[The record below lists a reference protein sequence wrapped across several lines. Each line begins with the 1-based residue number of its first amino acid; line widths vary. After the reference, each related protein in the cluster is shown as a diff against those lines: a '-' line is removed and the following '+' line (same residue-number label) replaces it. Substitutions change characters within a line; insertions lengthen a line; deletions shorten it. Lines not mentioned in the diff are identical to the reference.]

1 MNNRETFSSNA
12 GFVLAC
18 TGAAIGLGNLW
29 MFPWRLGQ
37 YGGAAFLVP
46 YLFFVYVLG
55 TTGLMGE
62 WAFGRWAQKGA
73 IGAYDKLLQQKGLKF
88 GRLLGAYPVITAW
101 AMVFFYA
108 VVTGWIIYYLA
119 ASMTGSYIETE
130 NVGAYFGQ
138 LAGNPKS
145 IFWLGLALMLSLAI
159 LIFGVSKGLERAN
172 RIFVPVLLGLFLL
185 LVIRSVTL
193 PGAMA
198 GIKYIFIPDW
208 SYLLKPVTWG
218 MALGQAFF
226 TVSLNGCGMV
236 VFGSYLKRD
245 ADIPRSA
252 IQTVTLD
259 TGAALLATLMIIP
272 AVFAFGLDPAAGPP
286 LLFITLPEI
295 FRAMP
300 GGQFFGLLF
309 FLSILLAAL
318 SSLIS
323 MVEPVIEGF
332 MDQFNWGR
340 KKSVIVIIA
349 ICFLGGIPLAID
361 MAVFTR
367 FVDTVTIYIAPGGAV
382 VAAILFFWVF
392 GADKAR
398 QQVNQGAV
406 KPVGAWWNPV
416 ARYLYVGIGLLIVV
430 LQIAFGIG

>member
-1 MNNRETFSSNA
+1 MNIRETFSSNA

-119 ASMTGSYIETE
+119 ASITGSYIETD

-145 IFWLGLALMLSLAI
+145 IIWLGLALMLSLAI

-332 MDQFNWGR
+332 MDQFSWGR
-340 KKSVIVIIA
+340 KKSVTVIIA

-398 QQVNQGAV
+398 QQVNQGAA
-406 KPVGAWWNPV
+406 KPVGSWWNPV